1 MNGLLSALMLLTRL
15 PVSAV
20 KSVVPDTGMAV
31 AWYPAVGLIIGCLL
45 SLLYEVS
52 VFAGISHLLLAA
64 LMLSLWVLVTGALH
78 LDGLA
83 DMLDGWVG
91 GMGDRERTLKIM
103 KDPAVGAIGATG
115 LMVVLLL
122 KFAAL
127 SHLLNVGVNSIVWAV
142 PVLGRLI
149 ALAAFAFVP
158 AASQSG
164 MGASVKVT
172 FSGPRAA
179 CSVAATLVL
188 LALFLPVKLLLF
200 WLMAILLVF
209 ALWRRAVLR
218 RLSGFNGDCI
228 GALIELMELAL
239 LLVACFAA
247 SLFTEVLP
255 GVAL

>member
-1 MNGLLSALMLLTRL
+1 MEQKKAAVSREINGLLSALMLLTRL

-115 LMVVLLL
+115 LMVIKVCRAVA
-122 KFAAL
+122 FAECRREQYC
-127 SHLLNVGVNSIVWAV
+127 
-142 PVLGRLI
+142 LGRSCTWPFDSPRGFCFRASSQPVRYGRVGQGHIFWPPGCLFGSGNSGTAGAVFTGKTLI
-149 ALAAFAFVP
+149 VLADGYIAGVC
-158 AASQSG
+158 S
-164 MGASVKVT
+164 M
-172 FSGPRAA
+172 AA
-179 CSVAATLVL
+179 CGTPST
-188 LALFLPVKLLLF
+188 
-200 WLMAILLVF
+200 
-209 ALWRRAVLR
+209 
-218 RLSGFNGDCI
+218 
-228 GALIELMELAL
+228 
-239 LLVACFAA
+239 
-247 SLFTEVLP
+247 
-255 GVAL
+255 